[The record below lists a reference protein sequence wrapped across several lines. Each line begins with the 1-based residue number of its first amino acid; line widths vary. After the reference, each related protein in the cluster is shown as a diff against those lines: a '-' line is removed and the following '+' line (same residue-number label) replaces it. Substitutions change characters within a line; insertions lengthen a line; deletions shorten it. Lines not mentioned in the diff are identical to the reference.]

1 MLLFVFY
8 DFDCFEAEKC
18 FLDLIGKKKPREV
31 RNRVISEII
40 NYCRMGPTL
49 FVRFSFKSNF
59 NADFFLINNLYPP
72 VFTFHF

>member
-1 MLLFVFY
+1 MLSFVFY
-8 DFDCFEAEKC
+8 DFDCLKLKSF
-18 FLDLIGKKKPREV
+18 FRFDRKKKPREV

-59 NADFFLINNLYPP
+59 NADFF
-72 VFTFHF
+72 